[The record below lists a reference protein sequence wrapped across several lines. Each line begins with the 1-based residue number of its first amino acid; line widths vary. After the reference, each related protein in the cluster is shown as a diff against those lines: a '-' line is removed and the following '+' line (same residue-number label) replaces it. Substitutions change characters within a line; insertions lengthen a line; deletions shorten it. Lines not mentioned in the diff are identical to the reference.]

1 MNTKL
6 IAEAVFLQDLI
17 TRKFPTGIV
26 SVVCDSFDFWAV
38 LTDIL
43 PALKDIILARE
54 ASNVAPGKL
63 VIRPDSGDPVEV
75 VCGLRQV
82 PDGASLTDECLE
94 SNYDVIEQDGK
105 FYRFET
111 DYEWSYGESYIKG
124 VELLDEVSEAEVKG
138 AIQLLWETFGGTE
151 TATGHKLLDS
161 HIGLIYG
168 DSITTKRAEEI
179 LRRLVNKGFASGNVV
194 FGVGSYTYQCNTRD
208 TFGFAVKATYTEVNG
223 EGIAIF
229 KDPKTDS
236 KKKSAKGLLSVREV
250 DGQLKL
256 YDEVSKTAEA
266 EDDNMLETIFKDGE
280 FVKRT
285 SLQEIRSRLN

>member
-17 TRKFPTGIV
+17 ARKFPTGIV

-38 LTDIL
+38 LTEIL
-43 PALKDIILARE
+43 PALKDVIMARE
-54 ASNVAPGKL
+54 ASHVAPGKL
-63 VIRPDSGDPVEV
+63 VIRPDSGDPVKV
-75 VCGLRQV
+75 ICGYDTKNLNECYKGY
-82 PDGASLTDECLE
+82 DGNWYVTGANTL
-94 SNYDVIEQDGK
+94 I
-105 FYRFET
+105 
-111 DYEWSYGESYIKG
+111 
-124 VELLDEVSEAEVKG
+124 SEAELKG
-138 AIQLLWETFGGTE
+138 AIQVLWEIFGGTE
-151 TATGHKLLDS
+151 TEKGYKLLDS

-179 LRRLVNKGFASGNVV
+179 LRRLTDKGFASGNVV

-223 EGIAIF
+223 EGVAIF

-236 KKKSAKGLLSVREV
+236 KKKSAKGLLCVEEYF
-250 DGQLKL
+250 DGVNDRVEFALH
-256 YDEVSKTAEA
+256 DNMTPEEEA
-266 EDDNMLETIFKDGE
+266 SIDNMLQTIFQDGQ

-285 SLQEIRSRLN
+285 SLEEIRSRLA